1 MLPSTFALQVVT
13 GLWVGWNNHARWIRT
28 SAPRRCGASS
38 SFATSACA
46 HWVLGACQFG
56 NHRASPS
63 MEVTPASEAR
73 DSTTLVPTLPVA
85 PVITMCILGGSPSA
99 TIKRRRVAATTTV
112 ACPTRRLLWQVEAAA
127 RRALADTPRASTR
140 ARISAGRRGCDRHCG
155 GYSTRAVVPCRAPDP
170 APRWRTGRGAPWRSS
185 LLTSITC

>member
-127 RRALADTPRASTR
+127 RRALA
-140 ARISAGRRGCDRHCG
+140 IRRGPRPEPG
-155 GYSTRAVVPCRAPDP
+155 SLREGAGVTAIGVGTPPARWFRAAPLTLRRAGVPDEE
-170 APRWRTGRGAPWRSS
+170 PRGDHPS
-185 LLTSITC
+185 